1 MKDLRF
7 LDAKDTFLERAYLA
21 LENQFPSHDAF
32 LTYFNTIKED
42 EQKNLFLKTASFYLF
57 LVKRGDWVVDVPDS
71 DKVIDY
77 FTNTYKFVAIF
88 SLIDSL
94 SEEQFIDFY
103 QFLTRRKSQV
113 AFPIAERA
121 TLDEHYEKYKQDFGS
136 IRRCI
141 SFFRALAP
149 ERQRE
154 LLLRF
159 EVKGSDPTIEN
170 LAKYL
175 YEMRSKFVHE
185 AALVLH
191 MSDGISIGMQGGK
204 IVVCN
209 LSIKD
214 AMLFFEEG
222 LIEHFRSTET

>member
-7 LDAKDTFLERAYLA
+7 LDAKETFLERAYLA
-21 LENQFPSHDAF
+21 LKNQFSSRDAF
-32 LTYFNTIKED
+32 FTYFNAIEDD
-42 EQKNLFLKTASFYLF
+42 EQKNLFLRTASFYLF
-57 LVKRGDWVVDVPDS
+57 LVKGGDWVVDVPDS

-77 FTNTYKFVAIF
+77 FTNTYKYVAIF
-88 SLIDSL
+88 SLIESL

-113 AFPIAERA
+113 EFPIADRP
-121 TLDEHYEKYKQDFGS
+121 TLDEHYDRYKQEFGS

-141 SFFRALAP
+141 CFFRALSP
-149 ERQRE
+149 ERQFE
-154 LLLRF
+154 LLSRF
-159 EVKGSDPTIEN
+159 EVKGSEPTIEN

-185 AALVLH
+185 AVLVLH
-191 MSDGISIGMQGGK
+191 MSDGISIGMQGDK

-222 LIEHFRSTET
+222 LIEHFRGTET

>member
-21 LENQFPSHDAF
+21 LKNQFPSRDAF
-32 LTYFNTIKED
+32 VTYFNAIKED
-42 EQKNLFLKTASFYLF
+42 EQKNLFLRTASFYLF
-57 LVKRGDWVVDVPDS
+57 LVKCGDWVVDVPDS

-77 FTNTYKFVAIF
+77 FTNTYKYVAIF
-88 SLIDSL
+88 SLIESL

-113 AFPIAERA
+113 EFPITDRPS
-121 TLDEHYEKYKQDFGS
+121 LDEHYDKYKQEFGS

-141 SFFRALAP
+141 YFFRALSP

-154 LLLRF
+154 ILSRF
-159 EVKGSDPTIEN
+159 EVKGSEPTIEN

-204 IVVCN
+204 VVVCN

-222 LIEHFRSTET
+222 LIEHFRGTET

>member
-1 MKDLRF
+1 MKDFRF
-7 LDAKDTFLERAYLA
+7 LDAKETFLERAYLA
-21 LENQFPSHDAF
+21 LKNQFSSRDAF
-32 LTYFNTIKED
+32 VTYFNAIKED
-42 EQKNLFLKTASFYLF
+42 ERKNLFLRTASFYLF
-57 LVKRGDWVVDVPDS
+57 LVKCGDWVVDVPDS

-77 FTNTYKFVAIF
+77 FTNTYKYVAIF
-88 SLIDSL
+88 SLIESL

-113 AFPIAERA
+113 EFPITDRP
-121 TLDEHYEKYKQDFGS
+121 TLDEHYDKYKQEFGS

-141 SFFRALAP
+141 SFFRALSP

-154 LLLRF
+154 LLSRF
-159 EVKGSDPTIEN
+159 EVKGSEPTIEN

-222 LIEHFRSTET
+222 LIEHFRATET

>member
-21 LENQFPSHDAF
+21 LKNQFPSRGAFDA
-32 LTYFNTIKED
+32 YFNAIKND

-57 LVKRGDWVVDVPDS
+57 LVKCGDWVVNAPNS

-77 FTNTYKFVAIF
+77 FTNTYKYVAIF
-88 SLIDSL
+88 SLIESL

-103 QFLTRRKSQV
+103 QFLTRLKSRV
-113 AFPIAERA
+113 EFPIVDRA
-121 TLDEHYEKYKQDFGS
+121 TLDQHYEKYKQEFGS

-141 SFFRALAP
+141 SFFKALSP

-154 LLLRF
+154 LLSRF
-159 EVKGSDPTIEN
+159 EVKGSEPTIEN

-185 AALVLH
+185 ARLVLH
-191 MSDGISIGMQGGK
+191 MADGMSIGMQGGK
-204 IVVCN
+204 IIICS

-214 AMLFFEEG
+214 AMQFFEEG
-222 LIEHFRSTET
+222 LIEHFRGTET

>member
-21 LENQFPSHDAF
+21 LKNQFPSRDAF
-32 LTYFNTIKED
+32 DAYFNTIKDD

-57 LVKRGDWVVDVPDS
+57 LVKCGDWVVNVPNS

-77 FTNTYKFVAIF
+77 FTNTYKYVAIF
-88 SLIDSL
+88 SLIESL
-94 SEEQFIDFY
+94 SEEQFVDFY
-103 QFLTRRKSQV
+103 QFLTRLKSRV
-113 AFPIAERA
+113 EFPIADRA
-121 TLDEHYEKYKQDFGS
+121 TLDEHYEKYKQEFGS

-141 SFFRALAP
+141 SFFKALSP
-149 ERQRE
+149 QRQRE
-154 LLLRF
+154 LLSRF
-159 EVKGSDPTIEN
+159 EVKGSEPTIEN

-191 MSDGISIGMQGGK
+191 MSDGMSIGMQGGK
-204 IVVCN
+204 IIVCS
-209 LSIKD
+209 LSIRD
-214 AMLFFEEG
+214 TMQFFEEG
-222 LIEHFRSTET
+222 LIEHFRASET

>member
-21 LENQFPSHDAF
+21 LKNQFPSRGAFDA
-32 LTYFNTIKED
+32 YFNSIKND
-42 EQKNLFLKTASFYLF
+42 EQKNLFLKTVSVYLF
-57 LVKRGDWVVDVPDS
+57 LVKCGDWVVNAPNS

-77 FTNTYKFVAIF
+77 FTNTYKYVAIF
-88 SLIDSL
+88 SLIESL

-103 QFLTRRKSQV
+103 QFLTRLKSRV
-113 AFPIAERA
+113 EFPIVDRA
-121 TLDEHYEKYKQDFGS
+121 TLDQHYEKYKQEFGS

-141 SFFRALAP
+141 SFFKALSP

-154 LLLRF
+154 LLSRF
-159 EVKGSDPTIEN
+159 EVKGSEPTIEN

-185 AALVLH
+185 ARLVLH
-191 MSDGISIGMQGGK
+191 MADGMSIGMQGGK
-204 IVVCN
+204 IIICS

-214 AMLFFEEG
+214 AMQFFEEG
-222 LIEHFRSTET
+222 LIEHFRGTET

>member
-1 MKDLRF
+1 VKDLRF
-7 LDAKDTFLERAYLA
+7 LDAKETFLERAYLA
-21 LENQFPSHDAF
+21 LKNQFSSRDAF
-32 LTYFNTIKED
+32 VTYFNAIKDD
-42 EQKNLFLKTASFYLF
+42 EQKNLFLRTATFYLF
-57 LVKRGDWVVDVPDS
+57 LVKCGDWVVDVPDS

-77 FTNTYKFVAIF
+77 FTNTYKYVAIF
-88 SLIDSL
+88 SLIESL

-103 QFLTRRKSQV
+103 QFLTRRKSEV
-113 AFPIAERA
+113 EFPIPDWP
-121 TLDEHYEKYKQDFGS
+121 TLDKHYDRYKQKFGS

-141 SFFRALAP
+141 SFFRALSP
-149 ERQRE
+149 ERQGE
-154 LLLRF
+154 LLSRF
-159 EVKGSDPTIEN
+159 EVKGSEPTIEN

-204 IVVCN
+204 IVICN

-222 LIEHFRSTET
+222 LIEHFRCSKT

>member
-21 LENQFPSHDAF
+21 LKNQFPSRDAF
-32 LTYFNTIKED
+32 DAYFNAIRDD

-57 LVKRGDWVVDVPDS
+57 LVKCGDWVVNVPNS

-77 FTNTYKFVAIF
+77 FTNTYKYVAIF
-88 SLIDSL
+88 SLIESL
-94 SEEQFIDFY
+94 SEEQFVDFY
-103 QFLTRRKSQV
+103 QFLTRLKSRV
-113 AFPIAERA
+113 EFPIADRA
-121 TLDEHYEKYKQDFGS
+121 TLDEHYEKYKQEFGS

-141 SFFRALAP
+141 SFFKALSP
-149 ERQRE
+149 QRQRE
-154 LLLRF
+154 LLSRF
-159 EVKGSDPTIEN
+159 EVTGSEPTIEN

-191 MSDGISIGMQGGK
+191 MSDGMSIGMQGGK
-204 IVVCN
+204 IIVCS

-214 AMLFFEEG
+214 TMQFFEEG
-222 LIEHFRSTET
+222 LIEFFRANET

>member
-7 LDAKDTFLERAYLA
+7 LDAKDMFLERAYLA
-21 LENQFPSHDAF
+21 LKNQFPSRGAFDA
-32 LTYFNTIKED
+32 YFNAIKND

-57 LVKRGDWVVDVPDS
+57 LVKCGDWVVNAPNS

-77 FTNTYKFVAIF
+77 FTNTYKYVAIF
-88 SLIDSL
+88 SLIESL

-103 QFLTRRKSQV
+103 QFLTRLKSRV
-113 AFPIAERA
+113 EFPIVDRA
-121 TLDEHYEKYKQDFGS
+121 TLDQHYEKYKQEFGS

-141 SFFRALAP
+141 SFFKALSP

-154 LLLRF
+154 VLSRF
-159 EVKGSDPTIEN
+159 EVKGSEPTIEN

-185 AALVLH
+185 ARLVLH
-191 MSDGISIGMQGGK
+191 MADGLSIGMQGGK
-204 IVVCN
+204 IIICS

-214 AMLFFEEG
+214 AMQFFEEG
-222 LIEHFRSTET
+222 LIEHFRGTET

>member
-21 LENQFPSHDAF
+21 LKNHFPSRDAF
-32 LTYFNTIKED
+32 VTYFNAIKED
-42 EQKNLFLKTASFYLF
+42 EQKNLFLRTASFYLF
-57 LVKRGDWVVDVPDS
+57 LVKCGDWVVDVPGS

-77 FTNTYKFVAIF
+77 FTNTYKYVAIF
-88 SLIDSL
+88 SLIESL
-94 SEEQFIDFY
+94 SEEQFIDFH
-103 QFLTRRKSQV
+103 QFLTSRKSQV
-113 AFPIAERA
+113 EFPIAERA
-121 TLDEHYEKYKQDFGS
+121 TLDEHYEKYKQEFGS

-141 SFFRALAP
+141 SFFRALSP

-154 LLLRF
+154 LLSRF
-159 EVKGSDPTIEN
+159 EVKGSEPTIEN

-185 AALVLH
+185 ATLVLH
-191 MSDGISIGMQGGK
+191 MSDGISIGTQGAK
-204 IVVCN
+204 IIVCH

-222 LIEHFRSTET
+222 LIEHFRGTET

>member
-1 MKDLRF
+1 MKDFRF

-21 LENQFPSHDAF
+21 LKNHFPSRDAF
-32 LTYFNTIKED
+32 DAYFNGIND
-42 EQKNLFLKTASFYLF
+42 EEKNLFLKTASFYLF
-57 LVKRGDWVVDVPDS
+57 LVKCGDWVVNVPNS

-77 FTNTYKFVAIF
+77 LTNTYKYVAIF
-88 SLIDSL
+88 SLIESL
-94 SEEQFIDFY
+94 SREQFVDFY
-103 QFLTRRKSQV
+103 QFQTRQKSRV
-113 AFPIAERA
+113 EFPIADRA
-121 TLDEHYEKYKQDFGS
+121 SLDEYYEKYKQEFGS

-141 SFFRALAP
+141 SFFKALSP

-154 LLLRF
+154 LLSRF
-159 EVKGSDPTIEN
+159 EVKGSEPTIEN

-185 AALVLH
+185 GALVLH
-191 MSDGISIGMQGGK
+191 MSDGLSIGMQGGK

-222 LIEHFRSTET
+222 LIAHFRGTDT

>member
-7 LDAKDTFLERAYLA
+7 LDAKDTFLDRAYLA
-21 LENQFPSHDAF
+21 LENRFPSRDVF
-32 LTYFNTIKED
+32 ITYFNTIKTD

-57 LVKRGDWVVDVPDS
+57 LIKCGDWVVDVPNS

-88 SLIDSL
+88 SLIESL
-94 SEEQFIDFY
+94 SGKQFIDFY
-103 QFLTRRKSQV
+103 EFLTRRKSQIG
-113 AFPIAERA
+113 FPIGERVI
-121 TLDEHYEKYKQDFGS
+121 LDKHYEKYKQEFGS

-149 ERQRE
+149 DRQRD
-154 LLLRF
+154 LLSRF
-159 EVKGSDPTIEN
+159 EVRGSKPTIEN

-185 AALVLH
+185 GALVLH
-191 MSDGISIGMQGGK
+191 MSDGLSIGMQGGK

-222 LIEHFRSTET
+222 LIAHFRGTDT

>member
-21 LENQFPSHDAF
+21 LKNQFSSREAF
-32 LTYFNTIKED
+32 VTYFNTIKDD

-57 LVKRGDWVVDVPDS
+57 LVKCGDWMVDVPDS

-77 FTNTYKFVAIF
+77 FTNTYKYVAIF
-88 SLIDSL
+88 SLIESL
-94 SEEQFIDFY
+94 SDEQFVDFY

-113 AFPIAERA
+113 EFPIPDRPI
-121 TLDEHYEKYKQDFGS
+121 LDEHYDRYKQEFGS
-136 IRRCI
+136 IKRCI
-141 SFFRALAP
+141 SFFRALSP

-154 LLLRF
+154 LLSRF
-159 EVKGSDPTIEN
+159 EVKGSEPTIEN

-185 AALVLH
+185 AVLVLH
-191 MSDGISIGMQGGK
+191 MSDGISIGMQRGK

-222 LIEHFRSTET
+222 LIEHFRGTKT